1 MVIFQN
7 DLVSLIQCYKMNDKE
22 KKKERNKDRKKER
35 KPTKKQQAKV
45 LLLAALNLRK
55 RNSLIAF

>member
-1 MVIFQN
+1 
-7 DLVSLIQCYKMNDKE
+7 MNDKE
-22 KKKERNKDRKKER
+22 KKEKETKTER

-45 LLLAALNLRK
+45 LLLAVLNLRK

>member
-7 DLVSLIQCYKMNDKE
+7 NLVSLIQCYKMNDKE
-22 KKKERNKDRKKER
+22 KKEKETKTER

-45 LLLAALNLRK
+45 LLLAVLNLRK

>member
-1 MVIFQN
+1 
-7 DLVSLIQCYKMNDKE
+7 MNDKE